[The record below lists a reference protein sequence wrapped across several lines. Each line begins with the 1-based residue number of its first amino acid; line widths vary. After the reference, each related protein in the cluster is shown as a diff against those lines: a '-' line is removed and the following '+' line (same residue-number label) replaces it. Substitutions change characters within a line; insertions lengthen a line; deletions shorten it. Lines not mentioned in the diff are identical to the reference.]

1 MMRSEVGFTLVEVLI
16 AMAITAFVAVVGY
29 TGLTTVITGVD
40 SLRQETRQLEELNR
54 AFQVLGR
61 DLHQFVDRSV
71 YDEFGS
77 RLSSMEGGELATQS
91 LSFTRAGWHNS
102 VGLPRSSLQR
112 VAYYVDED
120 KLIRASWP
128 VLDRTGAVEPVEM
141 VLLREVDTF
150 QVRFLG
156 ALDELEVNRDS
167 QIDRRFWQENWIPD
181 VSRREALTEPPIA
194 VEVRLLV
201 PQWGQ
206 LERLYVLP
214 PI

>member
-1 MMRSEVGFTLVEVLI
+1 MHRNAGFTLVEVLI

-29 TGLTTVITGVD
+29 TSLTTVIVGVD
-40 SLRQETRQLEELNR
+40 SLRQESRRLEELNR

-61 DLHQFVDRSV
+61 DLRQFVDRSV

-77 RLSSMEGGELATQS
+77 RLSSMEGGELASQS

-102 VGLPRSSLQR
+102 VGLPRSALQR
-112 VAYYVDED
+112 VAYYIDEE

-128 VLDRTGAVEPVEM
+128 VLDRTGAVEPVEV
-141 VLLREVDTF
+141 VLLNGVETF
-150 QVRFLG
+150 EVRFLG
-156 ALDELEVNRDS
+156 ALDMLEVTRDS
-167 QIDRRFWQENWIPD
+167 QVDRRFWQENWIAD
-181 VSRREALTEPPIA
+181 VSQPDTLVEPPIA
-194 VEVRLLV
+194 VEVRLFAQ
-201 PQWGQ
+201 QWGE

>member
-1 MMRSEVGFTLVEVLI
+1 MRSEAGFTLVEVLI

-29 TGLTTVITGVD
+29 TGLTTVMTGVD

-77 RLSSMEGGELATQS
+77 RLSSMEGGELAAQS

-112 VAYYVDED
+112 VAYYIDED

-128 VLDRTGAVEPVEM
+128 VLDRTGAIEPVEV

-150 QVRFLG
+150 EVRFLG
-156 ALDELEVNRDS
+156 ALEELEVNRDS

-181 VSRREALTEPPIA
+181 VSRPDALAEPPIA
-194 VEVRLLV
+194 VEVRLMV
-201 PQWGQ
+201 PQWGE

>member
-1 MMRSEVGFTLVEVLI
+1 MRSEAGFTLVEVLI

-181 VSRREALTEPPIA
+181 VSRPDALAEPPIA

-201 PQWGQ
+201 SQWGE

>member
-1 MMRSEVGFTLVEVLI
+1 MRSDAGFTLVEVLI

-29 TGLTTVITGVD
+29 TSLTTVIVGVD

-77 RLSSMEGGELATQS
+77 RLSSMEGGELAAQS

-128 VLDRTGAVEPVEM
+128 VLDRTGAIEPVEV

-150 QVRFLG
+150 EVRFLG

-181 VSRREALTEPPIA
+181 VSRPDTLAEPPIA
-194 VEVRLLV
+194 VEVRLFV
-201 PQWGQ
+201 PQWGE

>member
-1 MMRSEVGFTLVEVLI
+1 MRSEAGFTLVEVLI

-77 RLSSMEGGELATQS
+77 RLSSMEGGELAAQS

-128 VLDRTGAVEPVEM
+128 VLDRTGAIEPVEV

-150 QVRFLG
+150 EVRFLG
-156 ALDELEVNRDS
+156 ALEELEVNRDS

-181 VSRREALTEPPIA
+181 VSRPDALAEPPIA
-194 VEVRLLV
+194 VEVRLSV
-201 PQWGQ
+201 SQWGE

>member
-1 MMRSEVGFTLVEVLI
+1 MSSEAGFTLVEVLI

-77 RLSSMEGGELATQS
+77 RLSSMEGGELAAQS

-128 VLDRTGAVEPVEM
+128 VLDRTGAIEPVEV

-150 QVRFLG
+150 EVRFLG

-181 VSRREALTEPPIA
+181 VSRPDALAEPPIA

-201 PQWGQ
+201 PQWGE

>member
-1 MMRSEVGFTLVEVLI
+1 MRREAGFTLVEVLI

-77 RLSSMEGGELATQS
+77 RLSSMEGGELAAQS

-128 VLDRTGAVEPVEM
+128 VLDRTGAIEPEEV

-181 VSRREALTEPPIA
+181 VSRPGTLAEPPIA
-194 VEVRLLV
+194 VEVRILV
-201 PQWGQ
+201 PQWGE

>member
-1 MMRSEVGFTLVEVLI
+1 MRSDAGFTLVEVLI

-54 AFQVLGR
+54 AFQVIGR

-128 VLDRTGAVEPVEM
+128 VLDRTGAVEPVEV
-141 VLLREVDTF
+141 VLLGEVDTF
-150 QVRFLG
+150 EVRFLG

>member
-1 MMRSEVGFTLVEVLI
+1 MHRNAGFTLVEVLI

-29 TGLTTVITGVD
+29 TSLTTVIVGVD
-40 SLRQETRQLEELNR
+40 SLRQESRGLEELNR

-61 DLHQFVDRSV
+61 DLRQFVDRSV

-77 RLSSMEGGELATQS
+77 RLSSMEGGELASQS

-102 VGLPRSSLQR
+102 VGLPRSALQR
-112 VAYYVDED
+112 VAYYIDEK

-128 VLDRTGAVEPVEM
+128 VLDRTGAVEPVEV
-141 VLLREVDTF
+141 VLLNEVETF
-150 QVRFLG
+150 EVRFLG
-156 ALDELEVNRDS
+156 ALDMLEVTRDS
-167 QIDRRFWQENWIPD
+167 QVDRRFWQENWIAD
-181 VSRREALTEPPIA
+181 VSQPDTLVEPPIA
-194 VEVRLLV
+194 VEVRFFSQ
-201 PQWGQ
+201 QWGE

>member
-1 MMRSEVGFTLVEVLI
+1 MRSEAGFTLVEVLI

-77 RLSSMEGGELATQS
+77 RLSSMEGGELAAQS

-128 VLDRTGAVEPVEM
+128 VLDRTGAIEPVEV

-150 QVRFLG
+150 EVRFLG

-181 VSRREALTEPPIA
+181 VSRPDALAEPPIA
-194 VEVRLLV
+194 VEVRLFV
-201 PQWGQ
+201 PQWGE

>member
-1 MMRSEVGFTLVEVLI
+1 MHRKAGFTLVEVLI

-29 TGLTTVITGVD
+29 TSLTTVIVGVD
-40 SLRQETRQLEELNR
+40 SLRQESRRLEELNR

-61 DLHQFVDRSV
+61 DLRQFVDRSV

-77 RLSSMEGGELATQS
+77 RLSSMEGGELASQS

-102 VGLPRSSLQR
+102 VGLPRSALQR
-112 VAYYVDED
+112 VAYYIDEE

-128 VLDRTGAVEPVEM
+128 VLDRTGAVEPVEV
-141 VLLREVDTF
+141 VLLNGVETF
-150 QVRFLG
+150 EVRFLG
-156 ALDELEVNRDS
+156 SLDMLEVTRDS
-167 QIDRRFWQENWIPD
+167 QVDRRFWQENWIAD
-181 VSRREALTEPPIA
+181 VSQPDTLVEPPIA
-194 VEVRLLV
+194 VEVRLFAQ
-201 PQWGQ
+201 QWGE

>member
-1 MMRSEVGFTLVEVLI
+1 MRSEAGFTLVEVLI

-77 RLSSMEGGELATQS
+77 RLSSMEGGELAAQS

-128 VLDRTGAVEPVEM
+128 VLDRTGAIEPVEV

-150 QVRFLG
+150 EVRFLG

-167 QIDRRFWQENWIPD
+167 QIDRRFWQENWIHD
-181 VSRREALTEPPIA
+181 VSRPDALAEPPIA

-201 PQWGQ
+201 PQWGE

>member
-1 MMRSEVGFTLVEVLI
+1 MRREAGFTLVEVLI

-77 RLSSMEGGELATQS
+77 RLSSMEGGELAAQS

-128 VLDRTGAVEPVEM
+128 VLDRTGAIEPVEV

-150 QVRFLG
+150 EVRFLG

-181 VSRREALTEPPIA
+181 VSRPDALAEPPIA

-201 PQWGQ
+201 PQWGE

>member
-1 MMRSEVGFTLVEVLI
+1 MRSEVGFTLVEVLI

-77 RLSSMEGGELATQS
+77 RLSSMEGGELAAQS

-128 VLDRTGAVEPVEM
+128 VLDRTGAVEPVEV

-194 VEVRLLV
+194 VEVRLFV
-201 PQWGQ
+201 PQWGA

>member
-1 MMRSEVGFTLVEVLI
+1 MRSEAGFTLVEVLI

-29 TGLTTVITGVD
+29 TSLTTVIVGVD

-77 RLSSMEGGELATQS
+77 RLSSMEGGELAAQS

-112 VAYYVDED
+112 VAYYIDED

-128 VLDRTGAVEPVEM
+128 VLDRTGAVEPVEV

-150 QVRFLG
+150 EVRFLG

-181 VSRREALTEPPIA
+181 VSRPDTLAEPPIA
-194 VEVRLLV
+194 VEVRLFV
-201 PQWGQ
+201 PQWGA

>member
-1 MMRSEVGFTLVEVLI
+1 MRSEVGFTLVEVLI

-77 RLSSMEGGELATQS
+77 RLSSMEGGELAAQS

-128 VLDRTGAVEPVEM
+128 VLDRTGAIEPVEV

-150 QVRFLG
+150 EVRFLG

-167 QIDRRFWQENWIPD
+167 QIDRRFWQENWIHD
-181 VSRREALTEPPIA
+181 VSRPDALAEPPIA

-201 PQWGQ
+201 PQWGE

>member
-1 MMRSEVGFTLVEVLI
+1 MSSEAGFTLVEVLI

-77 RLSSMEGGELATQS
+77 RLSSMEGGELAAQS
-91 LSFTRAGWHNS
+91 LSFPRAGWHNS

-128 VLDRTGAVEPVEM
+128 VLDRTGAIEPVEV

-150 QVRFLG
+150 EVRFLG

-181 VSRREALTEPPIA
+181 VSRPDALAEPPIA
-194 VEVRLLV
+194 VEVRLFV
-201 PQWGQ
+201 PQWGE

>member
-1 MMRSEVGFTLVEVLI
+1 MRSDAGFTLVEVLI

-128 VLDRTGAVEPVEM
+128 VLDRTGAVEPVEV
-141 VLLREVDTF
+141 VLLGEVDTF
-150 QVRFLG
+150 EVRFLG

>member
-1 MMRSEVGFTLVEVLI
+1 MRSEAGFTLVEVLI

-29 TGLTTVITGVD
+29 TGLTTVMTGVD

-77 RLSSMEGGELATQS
+77 RLSSMEGGELAAQS

-128 VLDRTGAVEPVEM
+128 VLDRTGAVEPVEV

-150 QVRFLG
+150 EVRFLG
-156 ALDELEVNRDS
+156 ALEELEVNRDS

-181 VSRREALTEPPIA
+181 VSRPDTLAEPPIA
-194 VEVRLLV
+194 VEVRLFI
-201 PQWGQ
+201 PQWGA

>member
-1 MMRSEVGFTLVEVLI
+1 MRSEAGFTLVEVLI

>member
-1 MMRSEVGFTLVEVLI
+1 MRREAGFTLVEVLI

-40 SLRQETRQLEELNR
+40 SLRQETRQLEELNQ

-77 RLSSMEGGELATQS
+77 RLSSMEGGELAAQS

-128 VLDRTGAVEPVEM
+128 VLDRTGAIEPVEV

-150 QVRFLG
+150 EVRFLG

-181 VSRREALTEPPIA
+181 VSRPDALAEPPIA

-201 PQWGQ
+201 PQWGE

>member
-1 MMRSEVGFTLVEVLI
+1 MRSEVGFTLVEVLI

>member
-1 MMRSEVGFTLVEVLI
+1 MSSEAGFTLVEVLI

-77 RLSSMEGGELATQS
+77 RLSSMEGGELAAQS

-128 VLDRTGAVEPVEM
+128 VLDRTGAVEPVEV

-150 QVRFLG
+150 EVRFLG

-181 VSRREALTEPPIA
+181 VSRPDALAEPPIA

-201 PQWGQ
+201 PQWGE

>member
-1 MMRSEVGFTLVEVLI
+1 MRSDAGFTLVEVLI

-29 TGLTTVITGVD
+29 TSLTTVIVGVD

-77 RLSSMEGGELATQS
+77 RLSSMEGGELAAQS

-128 VLDRTGAVEPVEM
+128 VLDRTGAVEPVEV
-141 VLLREVDTF
+141 VLLGEVDTF
-150 QVRFLG
+150 EVRFLG

-181 VSRREALTEPPIA
+181 VSRPDTSIEPPIA

>member
-1 MMRSEVGFTLVEVLI
+1 MRSEAGFTLVEVLI

-77 RLSSMEGGELATQS
+77 RLSSMEGGELAAQS

-128 VLDRTGAVEPVEM
+128 VLDRTGAVEPVEV

-150 QVRFLG
+150 EVRFLG

-181 VSRREALTEPPIA
+181 VSRPDALTEPPIA

-201 PQWGQ
+201 SQWGE

>member
-1 MMRSEVGFTLVEVLI
+1 MRSEAGFTLVEVLI

-77 RLSSMEGGELATQS
+77 RLSSMEGGELAAQS

-112 VAYYVDED
+112 VAYYIDED

-128 VLDRTGAVEPVEM
+128 VLDRTGAVEPVEV

>member
-1 MMRSEVGFTLVEVLI
+1 MRSEAGFTLVEVLI

-40 SLRQETRQLEELNR
+40 SLRQETRQLEELNQ

-77 RLSSMEGGELATQS
+77 RLSSMEGGELAAQS

-128 VLDRTGAVEPVEM
+128 VLDRTGAIEPVEV

-150 QVRFLG
+150 EVRFLG

-181 VSRREALTEPPIA
+181 VSRPDALAEPPIA

-201 PQWGQ
+201 PQWGE

>member
-1 MMRSEVGFTLVEVLI
+1 MHRNAGFTLVEVLI

-29 TGLTTVITGVD
+29 TSLTTVIVGVD
-40 SLRQETRQLEELNR
+40 SLRQESRRLEELNR

-61 DLHQFVDRSV
+61 DLRQFVDRSV

-77 RLSSMEGGELATQS
+77 RLSSMEGGELASQS

-102 VGLPRSSLQR
+102 VGLPRSALQR
-112 VAYYVDED
+112 VAYYIDEE

-128 VLDRTGAVEPVEM
+128 VLDRTGAVEPVEVV
-141 VLLREVDTF
+141 VLNGVETF
-150 QVRFLG
+150 EGRFLG
-156 ALDELEVNRDS
+156 SLDMLEVTRDS
-167 QIDRRFWQENWIPD
+167 QVDRRFWQENWIAD
-181 VSRREALTEPPIA
+181 VSQPDTLVEPPIA
-194 VEVRLLV
+194 VEVRLFAQ
-201 PQWGQ
+201 QWGE

>member
-1 MMRSEVGFTLVEVLI
+1 MRSEAGFTLVEVLI

-71 YDEFGS
+71 YDEVGS
-77 RLSSMEGGELATQS
+77 RLSSMEGGELAAQS
-91 LSFTRAGWHNS
+91 LSFSRAGWHNS

-120 KLIRASWP
+120 KFVDG
-128 VLDRTGAVEPVEM
+128 VLPAALGLCVEDGE
-141 VLLREVDTF
+141 VLNVDGPGGFSNPSRVTEDHRCSHTRLSEV
-150 QVRFLG
+150 
-156 ALDELEVNRDS
+156 ELE
-167 QIDRRFWQENWIPD
+167 
-181 VSRREALTEPPIA
+181 L
-194 VEVRLLV
+194 
-201 PQWGQ
+201 
-206 LERLYVLP
+206 
-214 PI
+214 